1 MKIYNAYYSKN
12 GLFVSLL
19 QFKANNLK
27 EAKRFAKIHKQMSQK
42 IKKAGRVK
50 TEINLIH
57 I

>member
-12 GLFVSLL
+12 GLFVSLAK
-19 QFKANNLK
+19 FRANNLK
-27 EAKRFAKIHKQMSQK
+27 EAKSLAQFHKQMTPE

-50 TEINLIH
+50 TEVKHIH